1 MINSVVEVGKLGF
14 VREIYFPV
22 DNVEGV
28 DDEGGGEDGGSD
40 ESPDETSERS
50 ERLPESAGHQR
61 FPRHH
66 DRLFS
71 ARFKL

>member
-28 DDEGGGEDGGSD
+28 DDEGGG
-40 ESPDETSERS
+40 
-50 ERLPESAGHQR
+50 
-61 FPRHH
+61 
-66 DRLFS
+66 
-71 ARFKL
+71 